1 MVTGPTGKDAA
12 AGPPEVTV
20 TVVSVPLRG
29 LTTSGKH
36 VVSYS
41 AAFDG
46 GDVVAAGRPGR
57 RRGWPRGGAGSPAA
71 SPLRKLNECAEL
83 RARARNSAH
92 SRGLMCGIRAEGIE
106 FRTFVHSP
114 QGTWPRPA
122 RRRWAAGAPG
132 LAATPQG

>member
-20 TVVSVPLRG
+20 TVLSVPLRG

-46 GDVVAAGRPGR
+46 SDVVAAGRPGR

-83 RARARNSAH
+83 RARARNSAQ
-92 SRGLMCGIRAEGIE
+92 RTPYACGIRGCAPE
-106 FRTFVHSP
+106 FRTFVQPPRTGGVTQPAQRFRDSP
-114 QGTWPRPA
+114 V
-122 RRRWAAGAPG
+122 PG
-132 LAATPQG
+132 DR